1 MKRLISLVLVSTLT
15 LGLQAQLKPYVEAF
29 RTDAP
34 PTSVAQS
41 IKDAAQANGLKVV
54 GQYSPDTKI
63 PRILIVVT
71 SDELINAVKK
81 TGGLR
86 GFAAT
91 QRIAIT
97 QEGKS
102 VVSFTNPAYWGNA
115 YYQEDYPSVES
126 LIKGYEQK
134 VLATMKQVGEVTLTP
149 FGSEKGVKI
158 DDLRDYQY
166 MFGMPEF
173 DDTVELE
180 SFGSYQ
186 EAKGKVDA
194 NLKKDLPGVS
204 LVYRLEIPGK
214 EITLYGIGLSGP
226 TGESQFMPIID
237 IGSPKHTAFLP
248 YELLVVGDEVH
259 ILHGRFR
266 IALSFPD
273 LTMGTF
279 SKIMSTPGD
288 IEDLMEQLVE

>member
-63 PRILIVVT
+63 PRIVIVVT

-102 VVSFTNPAYWGNA
+102 VVSFTNPAY
-115 YYQEDYPSVES
+115 
-126 LIKGYEQK
+126 
-134 VLATMKQVGEVTLTP
+134 
-149 FGSEKGVKI
+149 
-158 DDLRDYQY
+158 
-166 MFGMPEF
+166 
-173 DDTVELE
+173 
-180 SFGSYQ
+180 
-186 EAKGKVDA
+186 
-194 NLKKDLPGVS
+194 
-204 LVYRLEIPGK
+204 
-214 EITLYGIGLSGP
+214 
-226 TGESQFMPIID
+226 
-237 IGSPKHTAFLP
+237 
-248 YELLVVGDEVH
+248 
-259 ILHGRFR
+259 
-266 IALSFPD
+266 
-273 LTMGTF
+273 
-279 SKIMSTPGD
+279 
-288 IEDLMEQLVE
+288 